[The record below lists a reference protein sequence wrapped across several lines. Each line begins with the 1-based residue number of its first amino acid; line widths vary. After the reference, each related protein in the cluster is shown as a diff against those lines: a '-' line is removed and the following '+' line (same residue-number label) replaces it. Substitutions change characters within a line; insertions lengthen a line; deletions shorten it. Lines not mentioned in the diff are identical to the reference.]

1 MILVTGSVRVAA
13 DSLDEALRLS
23 LEHVRRSRLEA
34 GCRMHSVQVDVEDA
48 HRLVFHEI
56 WDDAASLRAHF
67 DLPESGRFV
76 TALTAL
82 ATSSPEMQVYDA
94 TPVRV

>member
-1 MILVTGSVRVAA
+1 MILVTGSVVVRL
-13 DSLDEALRLS
+13 DSLDAALRLS
-23 LEHVRRSRLEA
+23 IEHVRRSRLEP
-34 GCRMHSVQVDVEDA
+34 GCRRHSVAVDVEDA
-48 HRLVFHEI
+48 QRLVFHEI
-56 WDDAASLRAHF
+56 WDDAASLRTHF
-67 DLPESGRFV
+67 EVPESGQFV